1 MVFDIWDDENSEN
14 PPDEDRVGYF
24 SIYQYYYL
32 YIPETNELTIK

>member
-24 SIYQYYYL
+24 SIY
-32 YIPETNELTIK
+32 